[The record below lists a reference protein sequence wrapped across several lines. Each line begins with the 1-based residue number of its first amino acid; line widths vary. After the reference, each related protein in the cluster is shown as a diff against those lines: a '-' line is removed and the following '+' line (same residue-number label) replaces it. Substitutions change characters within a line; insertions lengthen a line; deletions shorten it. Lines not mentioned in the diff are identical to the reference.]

1 MAVATCGPT
10 FSLDAQ
16 AAFASSLGPSMA
28 AMSSIAV
35 PLGPEANFDPK
46 RDIKRVILGLYSL
59 QGADVAVVIQ
69 GTFDPDAIRSAA
81 SRGAMTPL
89 GVPLTV
95 LNMPATICS
104 SPEASGLLFR
114 KCASPSIA
122 ASSFVLERGSSCTV

>member
-1 MAVATCGPT
+1 
-10 FSLDAQ
+10 
-16 AAFASSLGPSMA
+16 MA

-89 GVPLTV
+89 GVPLTR
-95 LNMPATICS
+95 LEYAGNELEPRTSTRPPLAEGSDCN
-104 SPEASGLLFR
+104 G
-114 KCASPSIA
+114 A
-122 ASSFVLERGSSCTV
+122 ARSRRRR

>member
-1 MAVATCGPT
+1 MV
-10 FSLDAQ
+10 
-16 AAFASSLGPSMA
+16 

-89 GVPLTV
+89 GVPLTR
-95 LNMPATICS
+95 LEYAGND
-104 SPEASGLLFR
+104 LF
-114 KCASPSIA
+114 IA
-122 ASSFVLERGSSCTV
+122 GGVGFVVQEVRVAIDRGIILRS